1 MHIVLYI
8 TESRVRDCWKWKQKP
23 SIFVNSSVFKLL
35 YNQTVTNCLTWGLVS
50 VIDFDLISLPIRAL
64 SPFGH
69 WNPWSSASNGTLS
82 SAHHSSDRRR
92 RRVGYAIKEISN
104 FSVWFARKCRNFL
117 KSLDL
122 LYSLCSIWLYLIW
135 VSCLSFE
142 LRLTWEWIDLGEVW
156 ILFYFKKKIIVGT
169 VSIGV
174 MPCGRFVLYYL
185 IGFDW
190 WVCWFCIELLIIMHF
205 INLRIT

>member
-8 TESRVRDCWKWKQKP
+8 TESRVRDCWKGKQKL

-122 LYSLCSIWLYLIW
+122 SIFFVLNMVIFDLRFLFKFWIKVDVGMNWFGWSLD
-135 VSCLSFE
+135 F
-142 LRLTWEWIDLGEVW
+142 
-156 ILFYFKKKIIVGT
+156 ILFLKNY
-169 VSIGV
+169 
-174 MPCGRFVLYYL
+174 CRH
-185 IGFDW
+185 
-190 WVCWFCIELLIIMHF
+190 C
-205 INLRIT
+205 